1 MELNISQTLVASFE
15 SLGVK
20 DAFIVTGGAISG
32 FTEALADSS
41 ISVHYMLT
49 EQSAAIAAES
59 YGHFDG
65 HPALLVVTSGPGVS
79 NALTGVAAA
88 WTNSSPVIVVSGQAR
103 TIDLSLSGE
112 FPNRQWGSQH
122 LNTKS
127 IVESFSKLTIE
138 PMATF
143 DGKLVAQQ
151 LVHVATAPR
160 MGPVWLSFP
169 SDLQRAINGETEIK
183 NVEFEDFSIDEGQAV
198 RHALSGLQRASKPL
212 ILLGNGVRGN
222 NESVHL
228 LEELSARVGIALLTT
243 WTGLDLIPDACS
255 TYFGRPGTISSG
267 RVANIAVQEADFILI
282 LGARLDLSQIGFRPN
297 DFALQAEV
305 VRVDIDEMELLR
317 IPPRKTWT
325 NYVGDAVRV
334 LDVLIHEAE
343 FMDLDHKSEWISHL
357 SKLRNL
363 PTGRGSSNL
372 EDGISTYAVVAQL
385 DNLDCKFVVL
395 GSSGTCVEMVL
406 QSWRVSKN
414 QRFLNSGGL
423 GSMGFA
429 LAGAIGVAKK
439 TKSRVLAIE
448 SDGSFAMNI
457 QDLETIAREKLNI
470 KIVVLDSSGYK
481 SIKLSQKRQG
491 QSEHGTSPAN
501 GLFLP
506 ISSKWARAS
515 GIQTCQVETFE
526 TLSKSLEWLMDS
538 EEPRLVQI
546 MVSESEEAVPR
557 LISKLNKAGRMETS
571 PFTELWPSLD
581 A

>member
-1 MELNISQTLVASFE
+1 M
-15 SLGVK
+15 
-20 DAFIVTGGAISG
+20 
-32 FTEALADSS
+32 
-41 ISVHYMLT
+41 
-49 EQSAAIAAES
+49 
-59 YGHFDG
+59 
-65 HPALLVVTSGPGVS
+65 
-79 NALTGVAAA
+79 
-88 WTNSSPVIVVSGQAR
+88 
-103 TIDLSLSGE
+103 
-112 FPNRQWGSQH
+112 
-122 LNTKS
+122 
-127 IVESFSKLTIE
+127 ESFSKLTIE
-138 PMATF
+138 PMAAF
-143 DGKLVAQQ
+143 DGKSVAQQ
-151 LVHVATAPR
+151 LVQVATTPR

-169 SDLQRAINGETEIK
+169 SDLQRAINNEAEIE
-183 NVEFEDFSIDEGQAV
+183 NVEFADYSSDVENAV
-198 RHALSGLQRASKPL
+198 RHALSGLQKASKPL

-222 NESVHL
+222 NESVYL
-228 LEELSARVGIALLTT
+228 LQELSAAVGIALLTT
-243 WTGLDLIPDACS
+243 WTGLDLIPDACP

-305 VRVDIDEMELLR
+305 VRVDIDDMELLR
-317 IPPRKTWT
+317 IPLRANWT
-325 NYVGDAVRV
+325 NYVGDAVTV
-334 LDVLIHEAE
+334 LDTLIHKGEFAE
-343 FMDLDHKSEWISHL
+343 LDQKSDWISHL

-363 PTGRGSSNL
+363 PTGRGPYSL

-385 DNLDCKFVVL
+385 DNLYCNFVVL

-406 QSWRVSKN
+406 QSWRVRHK
-414 QRFLNSGGL
+414 QRVLNSGGL

-439 TKSRVLAIE
+439 TNSQVLAIE

-491 QSEHGTSPAN
+491 QKEHGTSPAH

-506 ISSKWARAS
+506 ISSKWAQAA
-515 GIQTCQVETFE
+515 GIQTRQVESFE
-526 TLSKSLEWLMDS
+526 TLSKSLEWLMES

-557 LISKLNKAGRMETS
+557 LISKLNMAGRMETS
-571 PFTELWPSLD
+571 PFSELWPALD